1 VDSFNCRR
9 WAVLIVANGI
19 SNCRWTKQR
28 TVFSPGDLDYCQS
41 QFFQIGIIG
50 PVADDTVHTD
60 SYAYISGRGIENA
73 ISKAIV
79 TTMGTQECVWQ
90 QDDIMDCFNTVPTR
104 IAEPVFPTHTWN
116 YIENVRHR
124 YRELTQATGLP
135 QGHPVSA
142 SVINVV
148 INTLLLPIRQAYDG
162 TVIIIVYSDDLTLIG
177 PRVTVKKA
185 RAEIQAILAG
195 YGMKL
200 NPKKSRIARPV
211 QGHPITLLG
220 YELEWTSPHSWP
232 LIRPRRKAYHRL
244 EESLADA
251 LDLNHAEAIE
261 RGWQNAYRL
270 TNDARHQ
277 TRMKL
282 AIESGMTRWRATTH
296 RTQGPDT
303 GGHR

>member
-1 VDSFNCRR
+1 
-9 WAVLIVANGI
+9 VLRKHTINRNG
-19 SNCRWTKQR
+19 KQR
-28 TVFSPGDLDYCQS
+28 EVFSPEDLDYFQS
-41 QFFQIGIIG
+41 QYFQIGIIG
-50 PVADDTVHTD
+50 PVADDAVHTD
-60 SYAYISGRGIENA
+60 TYAYITGKGIENA

-79 TTMGTQECVWQ
+79 TMIRSPDSVVQ

-104 IAEPVFPTHTWN
+104 VAESTFPTRTWN

-135 QGHPVSA
+135 QGHPIAA
-142 SVINVV
+142 SVINVI
-148 INTLLLPIRQAYDG
+148 INNLLLQIRQAYDAAI
-162 TVIIIVYSDDLTLIG
+162 TIIVYSDDLTLIG
-177 PRVTVKKA
+177 PRPTVMKV
-185 RAEIQAILAG
+185 RAEIQAILAI

-200 NPKKSRIARPV
+200 NPEKSRIARPV
-211 QGHPITLLG
+211 QGNTITLLG
-220 YELEWTSPHSWP
+220 YEIEWQSPHSWP
-232 LIRPRRKAYHRL
+232 LIRPRRKAYRGL

-251 LDLNHAEAIE
+251 LDLNHSEAIK

-282 AIESGMTRWRATTH
+282 AIDSGMTRWRATPH